1 MCFFGLMAAICL
13 FWWRYFKR
21 RAQASEGA
29 MRINELQCATTQSVK
44 LTLLSPRREIDF
56 SLRRS

>member
-1 MCFFGLMAAICL
+1 MCIFGLMAAICL

-29 MRINELQCATTQSVK
+29 MRINELQCATTESVK
-44 LTLLSPRREIDF
+44 VVLLRKSHLSD
-56 SLRRS
+56 LRHFET